1 MPFAVMSSGAVEA
14 QPLAEIAAG
23 LSGVQSVVSYFM
35 SEFGN
40 LVTTIASQPLLL
52 IPVGLFVCGG
62 IIGLAKRLI
71 RG

>member
-23 LSGVQSVVSYFM
+23 LSGVQSVVTYLM

-52 IPVGLFVCGG
+52 IPVGIFVCGG